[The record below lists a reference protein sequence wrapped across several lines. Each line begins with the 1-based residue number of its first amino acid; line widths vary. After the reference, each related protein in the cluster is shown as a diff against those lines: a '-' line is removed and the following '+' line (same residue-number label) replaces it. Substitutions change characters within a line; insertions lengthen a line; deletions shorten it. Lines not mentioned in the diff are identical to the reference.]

1 MKKYIRK
8 LAFLFGIALIMACSW
23 GKIPTRNYYIISYN
37 PIPKAPVNSKR
48 PYPYAIQIGRFD
60 VQRIFNRQNILYR
73 YSPNQIQYY
82 ELQQWAVR
90 PDYMIEDMVFK
101 HFEASNL
108 TNRVGI
114 DFFDSPPNFRI
125 EGSVEALEK
134 LDAGDLFYAHLAM
147 SFKMLR
153 ISDGSQVWDY
163 SFDQRRQVY
172 QPEMVYTIRGL
183 SSILQSQ
190 LDFAVNQIDSLF
202 YSMQPGMKNES
213 LIKKTIPEKKPESST
228 EGVDESDFEIIRE
241 KNLPQEEK

>member
-1 MKKYIRK
+1 MKKNGLK
-8 LAFLFGIALIMACSW
+8 LALLFGIALIASCSF

-37 PIPKAPVNSKR
+37 PIPKAPVNSNR
-48 PYPYAIQIGRFD
+48 PYPYSIQVGRFD

-90 PDYMIEDMVFK
+90 PDYMVEDMVFK
-101 HFEASNL
+101 HLEASTL
-108 TNRVGI
+108 TNRVGVE
-114 DFFDSPPNFRI
+114 FFDSAADFRI

-134 LDAGDLFYAHLAM
+134 LDAGDLFFAHLAM

-163 SFDQRRQVY
+163 SFDQRKQVF
-172 QPEMVYTIRGL
+172 QEDMVYTIRGL
-183 SSILQSQ
+183 SSILQAQ

-202 YSMQPGMKNES
+202 YSMQPGMENEF
-213 LIKKTIPEKKPESST
+213 LIREDISEQKPVKSSD
-228 EGVDESDFEIIRE
+228 GVDESDFEIIRE
-241 KNLPQEEK
+241 KNSPQEDR

>member
-1 MKKYIRK
+1 MKNYK
-8 LAFLFGIALIMACSW
+8 LKLTLILGAALIAACSF
-23 GKIPTRNYYIISYN
+23 GRIQTRNYYIISYTSTPN
-37 PIPKAPVNSKR
+37 PPAHSLR

-73 YSPNQIQYY
+73 YSPHQIQYY
-82 ELQQWAVR
+82 EIQQWAVR
-90 PDYMIEDMVFK
+90 PDDMIGDMVFK
-101 HFEASNL
+101 HFEASEL

-114 DFFDSPPNFRI
+114 DFFETSADFRI

-134 LDAGDLFYAHLAM
+134 LDAGDLYFAHLAM

-153 ISDGSQVWDY
+153 VADGEQVWNY
-163 SFDQRRQVY
+163 SFDQRKQVF

-202 YSMQPGMKNES
+202 YSMEPGIGDEFLSPKETQPD
-213 LIKKTIPEKKPESST
+213 TPAADDD
-228 EGVDESDFEIIRE
+228 GVDESGFEIIPE
-241 KNLPQEEK
+241 TNTPQEEQ

>member
-1 MKKYIRK
+1 MKKHRLK
-8 LAFLFGIALIMACSW
+8 LALLLATALIAACSM

-37 PIPKAPVNSKR
+37 PIPKAPVNSER
-48 PYPYAIQIGRFD
+48 PYPYSIQIGRFD

-73 YSPNQIQYY
+73 YSTNQIQYY

-90 PDYMIEDMVFK
+90 PDYMVEDMVFK

-108 TNRVGI
+108 TNRIGVE
-114 DFFDSPPNFRI
+114 FFDTPADFRL

-134 LDAGDLFYAHLAM
+134 FDAGDLYFAHLAM

-163 SFDQRRQVY
+163 TFDQRRQVY
-172 QPEMVYTIRGL
+172 QEEMVYTIRGL
-183 SSILQSQ
+183 SSILQAQ

-202 YSMQPGMKNES
+202 YSMQPGMENEF
-213 LIKKTIPEKKPESST
+213 IIPKDITEEKPAVSSD
-228 EGVDESDFEIIRE
+228 GVDESDFEIIRD
-241 KNLPQEEK
+241 KNVPQEDK